1 MLKRS
6 FNTKARARAH
16 TQDILTELSPSPP
29 PHRLNFSREYFNLQN
44 KSESRYICMSAGP
57 YVFNPPSPF
66 FPLSILS
73 LFCLF
78 PQLTVG
84 SNLLGPPR
92 DHVWCW
98 LISATISQRYVATVQ
113 GKLIEVGRSLN
124 HILMEF
130 SSGETDHLGVACV
143 SNYGIVDW
151 QVCLISRMYQD
162 GLMLIKIFPTSNL
175 KIRLNLITFKVSCNI
190 TTFMLSKI

>member
-1 MLKRS
+1 MLKTVFQYKSARS
-6 FNTKARARAH
+6 RSH
-16 TQDILTELSPSPP
+16 TRHTDRNVPSPP

-44 KSESRYICMSAGP
+44 KSESRYISMSAGP

-113 GKLIEVGRSLN
+113 GRLIEVGRSLN

-130 SSGETDHLGVACV
+130 SSGETDHRLHLGVACV
-143 SNYGIVDW
+143 
-151 QVCLISRMYQD
+151 
-162 GLMLIKIFPTSNL
+162 
-175 KIRLNLITFKVSCNI
+175 
-190 TTFMLSKI
+190 